1 MKEKLFKAIDIF
13 FESLYFLI
21 LTYTLSSMA
30 ISFNYD
36 LFGLLCRVA
45 NIYAITQYYTS
56 MKKLTGSTFWTYVL
70 LFGNLVEILFS
81 KYTLIHH
88 FSRTDLKMVI
98 AWIVVAIAW
107 VIYLVGLIRQRR
119 TVKETEPWNR
129 KEKDP
134 W

>member
-56 MKKLTGSTFWTYVL
+56 MKKHTGSTFWTYVL
-70 LFGNLVEILFS
+70 LFGNLLLFS
-81 KYTLIHH
+81 VL
-88 FSRTDLKMVI
+88 
-98 AWIVVAIAW
+98 AWR
-107 VIYLVGLIRQRR
+107 VGY
-119 TVKETEPWNR
+119 VKGAFTPFKR
-129 KEKDP
+129 FF
-134 W
+134 